1 MVWAIIQCLFNHLYY
16 VIWWLAHLLQQETT
30 LKFWPHALRCCNQ
43 NILNNIKT
51 NKKNTISQSTEKFYK
66 VLVLFYGLTYLS
78 VLQES
83 NEEQ

>member
-1 MVWAIIQCLFNHLYY
+1 MVWVISQCPFNHLYY
-16 VIWWLAHLLQQETT
+16 VIWWLARLLQQETT
-30 LKFWPHALRCCNQ
+30 LKFLPHALCCCNQ

-51 NKKNTISQSTEKFYK
+51 NTKKAVSQSTEKFYK